1 MSRLI
6 VAVLKGLSLHKFSLI
21 FVKNTQ
27 GMFCLPFGTYEILVF
42 QQKMRQNFGCFW
54 SYILLTWLTDQKTL
68 DNWDFE

>member
-6 VAVLKGLSLHKFSLI
+6 VAVLKGLSPQKFCLI

-42 QQKMRQNFGCFW
+42 QQKMRQN
-54 SYILLTWLTDQKTL
+54 L
-68 DNWDFE
+68 DVFDRTYF